1 VCRWGELWYLHELA
15 TWLRQHERS
24 RFLLTAP
31 PLRLPGTVGSPVT
44 RIATDGW
51 NINTDGAGDWIDWGD
66 GDRARAKV
74 LATGDGY
81 LVVLVEAEAGYVGT
95 PHDHTNTEFAY
106 VLTGTLRNQHQVMGP
121 GGAYVAERGTRH
133 TDFET
138 LGPASYLS
146 IFKL

>member
-1 VCRWGELWYLHELA
+1 M
-15 TWLRQHERS
+15 T
-24 RFLLTAP
+24 
-31 PLRLPGTVGSPVT
+31 
-44 RIATDGW
+44 TDTPNGW

-121 GGAYVAERGTRH
+121 GGAYAAERGTRH